1 MSFNLFGKSKSIN
14 ALILR
19 NRISEGFEVFNFE
32 VEIVKGIVD
41 CLVVL
46 TLDTLKPLNYDRK
59 ITMVS

>member
-1 MSFNLFGKSKSIN
+1 MPFDFFGKPKCID

-46 TLDTLKPLNYDRK
+46 TLDTLKPLNDDWK
-59 ITMVS
+59 IPMIS